1 MINGLLSFYR
11 FCLFFFLFWSVQ
23 QQFFSVWS
31 VTRARGRIGKKN
43 DLAVCVYRDK
53 YMRVMSVYVLLC
65 F

>member
-1 MINGLLSFYR
+1 MINGLLF
-11 FCLFFFLFWSVQ
+11 FIDFVFFFLFWSVQ

-43 DLAVCVYRDK
+43 DLAVCVHRDK
-53 YMRVMSVYVLLC
+53 YMRVVSVYVLLC